1 MDILK
6 SLARFLNKKA
16 QGLPIYAVV
25 VIVLGIVV
33 LAVVLIYILM
43 VSGKGADISKIFFNL
58 GGNVSKNASCTA
70 ANYGGGSCPP

>member
-6 SLARFLNKKA
+6 NLARFLNKKA
-16 QGLPIYAVV
+16 QGLPIYAVI

-58 GGNVSKNASCTA
+58 SGNVAGNATNTACGYSGGRCT
-70 ANYGGGSCPP
+70 